1 METSIFVAQ
10 TLSLLYL
17 SIGAGLL
24 LNRNYYQSAFIEL
37 IENKGLMF
45 LSGWMALMAGVAL
58 VNYHNVWSNDWRMI
72 ITVVGWIALAKGIIL
87 FAFPSAINAYKK
99 LLLNTRFVD
108 TITYLVIV
116 LGMFFG
122 YYGFFR

>member
-99 LLLNTRFVD
+99 LLLNTRFLD
-108 TITYLVIV
+108 AITYLVIV

>member
-1 METSIFVAQ
+1 METSIYVAQ

-45 LSGWMALMAGVAL
+45 LSGWMALIAGVAL

-99 LLLNTRFVD
+99 LLLNTRFLD
-108 TITYLVIV
+108 AITYLVIV